1 MAMIDSAIWIVVHL
15 FYCNIICFD
24 YSFRD
29 EMVQKGGDETE
40 PQNRQLSLYCIA
52 HSCFVLS
59 LLDLKMYTKQINFA
73 SHVLLMR
80 FIEFRFC
87 QLALPQSNAPCVLI
101 RIRNP
106 AVPRFMRRAWPARS
120 YTVEDAEMRRIT
132 LFDFLSSRAGVL
144 KPAVIMN
151 LLALTWYFF

>member
-80 FIEFRFC
+80 FIKFRFC

-106 AVPRFMRRAWPARS
+106 AVPQFMRRAIIHDRKC
-120 YTVEDAEMRRIT
+120 TDANDNT
-132 LFDFLSSRAGVL
+132 FGLSFVGHASWKSSRQ
-144 KPAVIMN
+144 N
-151 LLALTWYFF
+151 SRNFD